1 VPYSLGTDHRHS
13 HMFTRQKH
21 SGTSLAGIH
30 PRWNN
35 GCPIIR

>member
-1 VPYSLGTDHRHS
+1 VPYSRYSDHRHS
-13 HMFTRQKH
+13 RMFTRQKH

-30 PRWNN
+30 LRRKN